1 MELST
6 KGPKQVEV
14 IRSTLNCLI
23 NLHGVTQLGPNRF
36 FYMFTSAKRRLIL
49 DVIPN
54 ANLEIGNQW
63 MVANIVA
70 LENAILFQISFM
82 FCLHWN
88 GFVKG
93 LAYTCSFGI
102 EMVM

>member
-1 MELST
+1 
-6 KGPKQVEV
+6 
-14 IRSTLNCLI
+14 
-23 NLHGVTQLGPNRF
+23 
-36 FYMFTSAKRRLIL
+36 
-49 DVIPN
+49 
-54 ANLEIGNQW
+54 